1 VANNFGVYSMGFTK
15 VEIDNLQVL
24 IDAGARS
31 IAAQTPLDKAGEIL
45 KAASDL
51 AVKVKTLTE
60 ET

>member
-1 VANNFGVYSMGFTK
+1 MGFTK